1 VVHYRPW
8 TIVSKAVL
16 HEGLEFINGAQDFLG
31 RVHRTWPGSRLYFAA
46 MVGAIFDDPNRRD
59 VLVGCLSKRMV
70 RMNRTRHRSLI
81 AAALVFVS
89 AQCFAAAPRPAA
101 GWTLHYLP
109 TKIVNGSPVA
119 VRVTTPE
126 PVSELTGKWLGHELA
141 FNFDQ
146 RTKTWIALAGAS
158 LETKP
163 GSYPI
168 ELQSRTSTGRA
179 LSFKKGITV
188 QRKRYPRVVLKVPG
202 RYTAPST
209 EEQREIEKDKKTK
222 ESAFKTLS
230 PEREWRGSFDPPVNA
245 QISEVF
251 GVQRVF
257 NGSVKATHQGLD
269 FRVPAGTP
277 VAAVNSGKVILAQPL
292 FFEGDCVVV
301 DHGQGLLT
309 LYLHLSKFLV
319 KEGDEV
325 RKGQQVGLS
334 GGTGRA
340 TGPHLHLAVRWQGE
354 YLNPQIL
361 LSLQLPG
368 S

>member
-1 VVHYRPW
+1 M
-8 TIVSKAVL
+8 
-16 HEGLEFINGAQDFLG
+16 GG
-31 RVHRTWPGSRLYFAA
+31 VHRAWSGSRFHFAA
-46 MVGAIFDDPNRRD
+46 MVGAVCDDSTGGCF
-59 VLVGCLSKRMV
+59 VVGRLSQRMV
-70 RMNRTRHRSLI
+70 RMSWMRRRWLLADILPLMLAPAFSL
-81 AAALVFVS
+81 AADP
-89 AQCFAAAPRPAA
+89 PRVAA

-109 TKIVNGSPVA
+109 ARIVNGSPIV

-126 PVSELTGKWLGHELA
+126 PVSDLAGKWLGHELA

-146 RTKTWIALAGAS
+146 RTKTWVALAGAS

-163 GSYPI
+163 GTYPM
-168 ELQSRTSTGRA
+168 ELQAKTSAGQAISFSRQVP
-179 LSFKKGITV
+179 V
-188 QRKRYPRVVLKVPG
+188 QHRRYPRVVLKVPG
-202 RYTAPST
+202 RYTAPSADD
-209 EEQREIEKDKKTK
+209 QREIEQDHKTK
-222 ESAFKTLS
+222 EEAFKTLS
-230 PEREWRGSFDPPVNA
+230 PEREWRGSFAPPVQA
-245 QISEVF
+245 QISEMF

-257 NGSVKATHQGLD
+257 NGSVKATHLGLD

-277 VAAVNSGKVILAQPL
+277 VAAVNGGKVILARLL
-292 FFEGDCVVV
+292 FYEGNCVVV

-325 RKGQQVGLS
+325 KKGEQIGLS

-361 LSLQLPG
+361 LGLRLP
-368 S
+368 